1 MRKLFI
7 PIALLGLMGCTN
19 DTVTLGTVDTTSV
32 VQAKFAS
39 SVTVS
44 VSGNNLVIKSN
55 GLPNHKTPYWGVG
68 NALYEPFPAGHAPN
82 ANTTMSEQNYSMTIP
97 AKPNEASTH
106 EETSLGVIGLALN
119 GVPIYNNNEG
129 GNVALDPVTLTTL
142 DAAGAH
148 PAPSEDYHYH
158 VTGIYTTMDDSSLVG
173 FLRDGYPIY
182 GRKDM
187 NGAYPTDLDD
197 YNGHTSATTEF
208 PNGIYHYH
216 TRNENYLNTGYY
228 ILKSGKYY
236 GTKGKLTM

>member
-1 MRKLFI
+1 MKKMIFLV
-7 PIALLGLMGCTN
+7 LLGSIMGCN
-19 DTVTLGTVDTTSV
+19 KDVVEGPVDITSV
-32 VQAKFAS
+32 AQSKFAS
-39 SVTVS
+39 GVTVS
-44 VSGNNLVIKSN
+44 VSGKNLVIKSN

-82 ANTTMSEQNYSMTIP
+82 ANTTMSEQSCSMKIP
-97 AKPNEASTH
+97 AKPNEASSH
-106 EETSLGVIGLALN
+106 EETSLDAIGLALN

-129 GNVALDPVTLTTL
+129 GNVALDAMTLTTL

-148 PAPSEDYHYH
+148 PTPSEDYHYH
-158 VTGIYTTMDDSSLVG
+158 VTGVYTTLDDSSLVG
-173 FLRDGYPIY
+173 FLRDGFPIY

-187 NGAYPTDLDD
+187 DGSYPSDLDD
-197 YNGHTSATTEF
+197 YNGHTRATTEF

-236 GTKGKLTM
+236 GTKGTFTH